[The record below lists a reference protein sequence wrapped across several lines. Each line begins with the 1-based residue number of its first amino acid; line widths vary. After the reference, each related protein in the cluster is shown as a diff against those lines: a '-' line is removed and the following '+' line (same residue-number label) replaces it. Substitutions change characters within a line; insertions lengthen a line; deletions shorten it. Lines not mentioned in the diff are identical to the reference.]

1 MGASEENRKGPAPMN
16 CRDAAPSLPAESAL
30 AKRFRGTTTLRYG
43 VTSPKTSKGR
53 GGSGLCSDE

>member
-1 MGASEENRKGPAPMN
+1 MNR
-16 CRDAAPSLPAESAL
+16 RDAAPSLPAESAL
-30 AKRFRGTTTLRYG
+30 AKRFRETTTLRYG